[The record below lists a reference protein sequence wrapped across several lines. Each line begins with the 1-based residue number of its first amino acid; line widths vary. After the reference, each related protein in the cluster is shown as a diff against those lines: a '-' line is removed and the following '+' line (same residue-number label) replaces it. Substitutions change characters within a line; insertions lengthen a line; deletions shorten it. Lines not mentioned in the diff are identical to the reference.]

1 MEKLKETIRNK
12 GTITEDNILH
22 VDSFIN
28 YQMDVKL
35 FNEIGK
41 EFKERFK
48 NEKIDKILT
57 VESAGIG
64 ISAITSQYFD
74 CVPVVFGKKM
84 DRVSRDALGIY
95 KSEVYSFTKN
105 TLYNVVVKDNLI
117 KKGEKILIIDD
128 FLANASGAFALMDI
142 VKQAGAEVV
151 GVGIVIEKA
160 FQKGRENLENK
171 GIRVESLVSIEKIEN
186 GKFEI
191 KIKIY
196 NINYNFNL

>member
-1 MEKLKETIRNK
+1 MEILKETIRNK

-64 ISAITSQYFD
+64 ISSITSQYFD

-186 GKFEI
+186 GKVYFA
-191 KIKIY
+191 K
-196 NINYNFNL
+196 

>member
-1 MEKLKETIRNK
+1 MEILKETIRNK

-171 GIRVESLVSIEKIEN
+171 GIKVESLVSIEKIEN
-186 GKFEI
+186 GKVYFA
-191 KIKIY
+191 K
-196 NINYNFNL
+196 

>member
-1 MEKLKETIRNK
+1 MEILKETIRNK

-64 ISAITSQYFD
+64 ISSITSQYFD

-128 FLANASGAFALMDI
+128 FLANASGVFALMDI

-186 GKFEI
+186 GKVYFA
-191 KIKIY
+191 K
-196 NINYNFNL
+196 

>member
-1 MEKLKETIRNK
+1 MEILKETIRNK

-48 NEKIDKILT
+48 DEKIDKILT

-74 CVPVVFGKKM
+74 YVPVVFGKKM

-117 KKGEKILIIDD
+117 KKSEKILIIDD

-151 GVGIVIEKA
+151 GVGIVIEKT

-186 GKFEI
+186 GKVYFA
-191 KIKIY
+191 K
-196 NINYNFNL
+196 

>member
-1 MEKLKETIRNK
+1 MEILKETIRNK

-74 CVPVVFGKKM
+74 YVPVVFGKKM

-142 VKQAGAEVV
+142 VKQAGLKLLA
-151 GVGIVIEKA
+151 
-160 FQKGRENLENK
+160 LE
-171 GIRVESLVSIEKIEN
+171 
-186 GKFEI
+186 
-191 KIKIY
+191 
-196 NINYNFNL
+196 